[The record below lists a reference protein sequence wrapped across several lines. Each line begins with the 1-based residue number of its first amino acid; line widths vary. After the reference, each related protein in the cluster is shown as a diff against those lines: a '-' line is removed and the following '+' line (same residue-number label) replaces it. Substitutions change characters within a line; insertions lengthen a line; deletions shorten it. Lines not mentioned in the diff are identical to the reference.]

1 MKSIFEPLLHANAKA
16 FAALCA
22 VLFVGM
28 LGWGVY
34 TEHAAARDAARAAEE
49 AARRGDESMPVFE
62 ETKPIGLLA
71 YVDSQTATGTE
82 DAHFPVDLFRP
93 PIDENGNPVRPGVTV
108 AAQPQVNENG
118 GPNLFQFGPGA
129 RRPGGGFGPGGWGN
143 NGGNGGNGGAAA
155 QPRDRELRY
164 GGVFKKSDGTLAAWV
179 NDSETGK
186 GGFVKEGE
194 EIGGATIVGGDTDTL
209 RVRLADGSEVE
220 MSRGGD
226 PVVVGQVAPRPQST
240 GAAGQNQQRVR
251 RMPTEAEIQEIEKR
265 DPDLARRIR
274 EAIRRRNE
282 RQQNGN

>member
-1 MKSIFEPLLHANAKA
+1 
-16 FAALCA
+16 
-22 VLFVGM
+22 M
-28 LGWGVY
+28 LGWGAY
-34 TEHAAARDAARAAEE
+34 TEHTAARDAARAAAE

-62 ETKPIGLLA
+62 DTEPIGLLA

-93 PIDENGNPVRPGVTV
+93 PLDSNGNPVRPGVTV
-108 AAQPQVNENG
+108 SAQPQANAQDGNG
-118 GPNLFQFGPGA
+118 GPDLFQFGQGP

-164 GGVFKKSDGTLAAWV
+164 GGVFKRSDGTLAAWV
-179 NDSETGK
+179 SDSGTRT
-186 GGFVKEGE
+186 GGFVKEGD
-194 EIGGATIVGGDTDTL
+194 EIGGATIIGGDTDTL

-226 PVVVGQVAPRPQST
+226 PVVVGQVAPPPQNT